1 MEPQLRRIAR
11 EELLRSIAWAGLGI
25 VGWPILVSELGSLEA
40 TPLTI
45 FGLPA
50 LTWALLTGTSIGLR
64 LYTDT
69 DLRVET
75 PAGTSVSVMVGLLFG
90 GVGAVYLVAVEG
102 HAALWVTA
110 AYVTVS
116 VGAIAWYWYDRL
128 SEPQSSAP
136 A

>member
-1 MEPQLRRIAR
+1 MTPELRPIVR

-25 VGWPILVSELGSLEA
+25 VGWPILVSELGWLEA

-45 FGLPA
+45 FGFPV
-50 LTWALLTGTSIGLR
+50 LTWALLTGGSIGVR

-69 DLRVET
+69 ELRVQT
-75 PAGTSVSVMVGLLFG
+75 PAGTSVSVMLGLLIG

-116 VGAIAWYWYDRL
+116 IGAIVWYWYDRL
-128 SEPQSSAP
+128 SEPQSSVP